1 MTSRIGSYTYTTG
14 PGTNVT
20 STRVWN
26 SIYSNGTVGNSSYST
41 TTSGIGNYDYT
52 SGRVGSTRI
61 NATSQRIGQTTYTS
75 VRPRIR
81 R

>member
-1 MTSRIGSYTYTTG
+1 MTSRIGGYTYTTG

-41 TTSGIGNYDYT
+41 TTSGIGNYGYT
-52 SGRVGSTRI
+52 TGRVGSTRF
-61 NATSQRIGQTTYTS
+61 NSTSQRVGSYIYRYI
-75 VRPRIR
+75 RP
-81 R
+81 